1 MTDGR
6 NTVMREEWNGF
17 CGGNWEDEINVRDFI
32 QANYRPYS
40 GDASFLSAPT
50 ERTNKVWERCTE
62 LLAEENK
69 KGGVLDVDTEV
80 VSTTTSHGPGYID
93 KENRLEQKSFKC
105 LKCGY
110 TTNADFNAARNI
122 SIQNIDKIIEEQL
135 KLSE

>member
-1 MTDGR
+1 MK
-6 NTVMREEWNGF
+6 
-17 CGGNWEDEINVRDFI
+17 
-32 QANYRPYS
+32 YS
-40 GDASFLSAPT
+40 QPKYTSQ
-50 ERTNKVWERCTE
+50 RCSE
-62 LLAEENK
+62 C
-69 KGGVLDVDTEV
+69 
-80 VSTTTSHGPGYID
+80 GYID